1 MASNNNN
8 TSIARDILSSLV
20 EELESLGISINH
32 IHHLNDNRELYHLA
46 DNLKQ
51 EFMNEIREMEEQ
63 GLFVNP
69 GGG

>member
-1 MASNNNN
+1 MQ
-8 TSIARDILSSLV
+8 RGILPSLV
-20 EELESLGISINH
+20 QELESLGVSINH

-63 GLFVNP
+63 GFFVNP